1 MSPNGSRSDV
11 ISDKRDQRPRRH
23 YDRHE
28 LHLFRLVPVDSA
40 VHRLWAGT
48 KLVSLAII
56 SLAASLH
63 PTWPTLTIVAAIIA
77 AGILLGRIPLGVMP
91 RLPRW
96 FLVGVLLSGALS
108 VWSTTPPT
116 IRVHGIV
123 LSVGGLEDWARFL
136 LLAIVL
142 VTGAALIGW
151 TTPTGE
157 FAPALARLTR
167 PFQRL
172 PLPIETWIIA
182 IALSVRCFPLL
193 IDEIQTL
200 LAVRRLR
207 AQDHARSPL
216 RSRLHGKVRT
226 AIDLLVAALVAS
238 LRRADDMSDA
248 IEARGGLGE
257 FADSDQKPTAIDWTV
272 MLVVTAV
279 SVAAFAIG

>member
-1 MSPNGSRSDV
+1 MSASGSPGDV
-11 ISDKRDQRPRRH
+11 TAETRDQRRWRQH
-23 YDRHE
+23 DRHE
-28 LHLFRLVPVDSA
+28 LHLFRLLPGDSA

-48 KLVSLAII
+48 KLVCLAIV

-63 PTWPTLTIVAAIIA
+63 PTWPTLTIVATIIA
-77 AGILLGRIPLGVMP
+77 AGVLLGRIPPGAMP

-123 LSVGGLEDWARFL
+123 LSIGGLEDWARFL

-182 IALSVRCFPLL
+182 VALSVRCFPLL
-193 IDEIQTL
+193 VDEIQTL

-207 AQDHARSPL
+207 AQDHARSQL
-216 RSRLHGKVRT
+216 RSRLQGTVRS

-238 LRRADDMSDA
+238 VRRAHDMSDA

-257 FADSDQKPTAIDWTV
+257 FADSEQKPTAIDWTV

-279 SVAAFAIG
+279 TFAAFAIG